1 MIRISSITIIG
12 ALRSK
17 NRRKIC
23 IYQKKAVNLQRKI
36 KKNVMKARML
46 TRVNALIVFLI
57 GLLGI
62 GTTGCLRMKYG
73 VPYYEDPEPKVI
85 AEYGCPVPQEMREKM
100 QEIQAVEAEIKE
112 AEEPTK

>member
-1 MIRISSITIIG
+1 M
-12 ALRSK
+12 
-17 NRRKIC
+17 
-23 IYQKKAVNLQRKI
+23 QRKI

-73 VPYYEDPEPKVI
+73 VPYYEEPEPKVI

-100 QEIQAVEAEIKE
+100 QEIQAVEAEVGD
-112 AEEPTK
+112 PTK

>member
-1 MIRISSITIIG
+1 M
-12 ALRSK
+12 
-17 NRRKIC
+17 
-23 IYQKKAVNLQRKI
+23 QRKSKLI
-36 KKNVMKARML
+36 VMKARML

-73 VPYYEDPEPKVI
+73 VPYQEDPEPQII
-85 AEYGCPVPQEMREKM
+85 ALYGCPVPQEMREKL

>member
-1 MIRISSITIIG
+1 M
-12 ALRSK
+12 SK
-17 NRRKIC
+17 KSC
-23 IYQKKAVNLQRKI
+23 KFAAQI

-85 AEYGCPVPQEMREKM
+85 AEYGCPVPQEMREKL
-100 QEIQAVEAEIKE
+100 QEMQAVEAEIKE
-112 AEEPTK
+112 VEEPTK

>member
-1 MIRISSITIIG
+1 M
-12 ALRSK
+12 
-17 NRRKIC
+17 
-23 IYQKKAVNLQRKI
+23 QRKSKVI
-36 KKNVMKARML
+36 VMKARML

-62 GTTGCLRMKYG
+62 GMTGCFQSKKYG

-85 AEYGCPVPQEMREKM
+85 AEYGCPVPQEMREKLQEM
-100 QEIQAVEAEIKE
+100 QAAEAEIKE